1 MKCAE
6 RRENAIICGR
16 KAHAKGGEVAFQRD
30 KRRERFGRDH
40 VQPKLKKKWRAP
52 ETPRTPILPHRGGGP
67 RGAMVAA
74 VVRRGGWAFRGER
87 MTMSM
92 GSVGF

>member
-30 KRRERFGRDH
+30 KRRERFGRDL
-40 VQPKLKKKWRAP
+40 VQSKLKKKWRA
-52 ETPRTPILPHRGGGP
+52 RGWWRLLCEGGD
-67 RGAMVAA
+67 GHS
-74 VVRRGGWAFRGER
+74 GGKG
-87 MTMSM
+87 
-92 GSVGF
+92 